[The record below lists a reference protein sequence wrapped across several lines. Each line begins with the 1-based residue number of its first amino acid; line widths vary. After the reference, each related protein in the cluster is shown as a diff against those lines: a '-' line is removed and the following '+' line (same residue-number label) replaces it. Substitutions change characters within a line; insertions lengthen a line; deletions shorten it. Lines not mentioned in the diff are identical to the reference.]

1 MFPTSAQAIEDEL
14 AKIEKERSRGELLCA
29 PPVVGD
35 EAANVFRIAR
45 RMRRRI
51 AAQCEVS
58 AICDGDVNEQSAR
71 HKTCVPA

>member
-14 AKIEKERSRGELLCA
+14 AKIEKERDRGELPRD
-29 PPVVGD
+29 PPVVGS

-45 RMRRRI
+45 RIRRRI

-58 AICDGDVNEQSAR
+58 AICDEVVNEQSVR
-71 HKTCVPA
+71 HKTCVS